1 MYSLIYVVIYFLIF
15 ILSIPLFSKKTIG
28 NSSFN
33 YDFAECIKEF
43 SVFLV
48 LLVFLGLRG
57 YVATD
62 YVNYYPFFQ
71 DIPSLFDSDF
81 SLDYF
86 NTNGWEKGY
95 LLYALICKT
104 ICPSFIFFQFI
115 SVLIDFL
122 FIRYFIRLYLPNN
135 SRIFAYAMFF
145 SFYGLGIEFNLYRNI
160 KALLIFLY
168 SLRFILSKQFWK
180 FSFCIF
186 LACLFHKSSIIFLPF
201 YFFIGKQWK
210 RKTVFSLWIIGNLI
224 CILRI
229 SYLKN
234 LGLLVSDFLPGLY
247 GDLLKLYFNSEKYGA
262 AYSLGFGWLERQ
274 ISFFLVFYYGR
285 NTVERNSMANIFLNF
300 TYIYFF
306 IWLYCAELSI
316 FIERIAL
323 LFVFGF
329 WFIVPYIYSKIS
341 RKGKLYFLVY
351 FLFMGF
357 LKVFTGYNVFVY
369 NYKLIMF
376 DDFETRKNLFFKK
389 YK

>member
-1 MYSLIYVVIYFLIF
+1 MYSLIYVVIFFIIF
-15 ILSIPLFSKKTIG
+15 ILSIPLFPKKSIVNFSYT
-28 NSSFN
+28 
-33 YDFAECIKEF
+33 YDFSEYLKEF
-43 SVFLV
+43 LVFLV
-48 LLVFLGLRG
+48 LLFFLGFRG

-145 SFYGLGIEFNLYRNI
+145 SFYGLGIEFNLYRNV

-234 LGLLVSDFLPGLY
+234 FGLFVSDFLPGLY
-247 GDLLKLYFNSEKYGA
+247 GDLIKLYFNSEKYGA
-262 AYSLGFGWLERQ
+262 AYSLGFGWIERQ
-274 ISFFLVFYYGR
+274 LSFFLVFYYGK
-285 NTVERNSMANIFLNF
+285 NAIERNSMANIFLNF

-306 IWLYCAELSI
+306 IWLYCSELSI
-316 FIERIAL
+316 L
-323 LFVFGF
+323 LNEL
-329 WFIVPYIYSKIS
+329 
-341 RKGKLYFLVY
+341 LYFL
-351 FLFMGF
+351 FLVFGLSF
-357 LKVFTGYNVFVY
+357 LIFTQKYQEKGNCIFWYIFY
-369 NYKLIMF
+369 LW
-376 DDFETRKNLFFKK
+376 DF
-389 YK
+389 